1 MANKFFRLQ
10 RIKQQLRRFLAIPFI
25 LSALVLFCLSV
36 KSNLSVFDEV
46 NTFSYAQLSPF
57 ITKISKPFETVWL
70 KVASIQNYFDVYEE
84 NERLRYENNILK
96 GWQNTAL
103 KLALEQKELVRS
115 LNYQPVENKKGMIV
129 RVLSEY
135 NSPFSHSVVL
145 EGGKNHGIN
154 KGDVLIL
161 NNSLFGHVIEVN
173 DNYSRALKL
182 TDYFSRL
189 PVLVGENKELGMMI
203 GDNTENPELSAFQ
216 EEVQLNEGDFVMT
229 AGLAGVYPQGIGIGV
244 VKKVGETFKVELFEN
259 KNNISFVRVIDFSLG
274 GLIDDLDEKAGE

>member
-1 MANKFFRLQ
+1 MQTTNPSNII
-10 RIKQQLRRFLAIPFI
+10 IKEVTTKRDIKRFVQFGIDLYKGNQY
-25 LSALVLFCLSV
+25 FCPPIF
-36 KSNLSVFDEV
+36 FDEV

-216 EEVQLNEGDFVMT
+216 EEVHPCIEG
-229 AGLAGVYPQGIGIGV
+229 I
-244 VKKVGETFKVELFEN
+244 
-259 KNNISFVRVIDFSLG
+259 
-274 GLIDDLDEKAGE
+274 